1 MSQEHYLFQLAL
13 YAVTALNFLITALNF
28 RRCTI
33 TSKYSGKAKY
43 FKCANPLRGIAVY
56 IEMRDQNTPET
67 LQLCEVEV
75 FQTTTSEQKQSEDMY
90 STFKVQHERGTD
102 HEFFIPCEKN
112 GELMRSVH
120 GFSNLT
126 IAHPSIHMITKI
138 LGSSFFFLEG
148 DFTSAPIGF
157 SRFFFSVFFFS
168 AKLFRQSVTYFRK
181 P

>member
-1 MSQEHYLFQLAL
+1 
-13 YAVTALNFLITALNF
+13 
-28 RRCTI
+28 
-33 TSKYSGKAKY
+33 
-43 FKCANPLRGIAVY
+43 
-56 IEMRDQNTPET
+56 
-67 LQLCEVEV
+67 
-75 FQTTTSEQKQSEDMY
+75 MY

-157 SRFFFSVFFFS
+157 SRFFFSLFFFFS
-168 AKLFRQSVTYFRK
+168 QAFPSECDLFQETLTTLSCYGERYDVKSNKRSNHCWANIRINKVPNAEKCSILPYTPMTKIQYHLLKSGIQDGV
-181 P
+181 

>member
-75 FQTTTSEQKQSEDMY
+75 FQTTTSEQEQSEDMY

-102 HEFFIPCEKN
+102 HEFFIPCEKKWRAHAISAW
-112 GELMRSVH
+112 LFKIPKPKFWDH
-120 GFSNLT
+120 LFS
-126 IAHPSIHMITKI
+126 
-138 LGSSFFFLEG
+138 FLKEISPPPPQVFP
-148 DFTSAPIGF
+148 D
-157 SRFFFSVFFFS
+157 FFSVFFFFFQPS
-168 AKLFRQSVTYFRK
+168 FIFEYLVNFFSVRG
-181 P
+181 